1 MVQCQTLENIKDAGV
16 RKTSGNSGLCGMYIL
31 EKVNSLILGLEF
43 RYLNFTRFS

>member
-1 MVQCQTLENIKDAGV
+1 MVQCQTLEYIKDARV

-43 RYLNFTRFS
+43 RYLDLY